1 MPNWL
6 NLLLHPAKTIP
17 TTPWSNAGGLWKFE
31 FKSVSM
37 LTIGL
42 WIFGSGE
49 AALLNAGIGVSPW
62 TVLAEGIANN
72 LSVGVGVATFIVSV
86 SVLLLWLPLKQLPG
100 IGTIMNAI
108 VIAIAIDVMRS
119 VWPTPDQLLLQLP
132 LTLFGIGLVGLGSAI
147 YLTARLGPGPRD
159 GWMTGLHYKF
169 GWPISRV
176 RFGIELT
183 VLSTGWL
190 LGGTVGLGTALFA
203 ILIGWSIA
211 VNLALMPKVSHQS
224 N

>member
-6 NLLLHPAKTIP
+6 NLLLNPAKTIP
-17 TTPWSNAGGLWKFE
+17 TTPWSNRGGQWKFE
-31 FKSVSM
+31 PKSFLM
-37 LTIGL
+37 LTVGL

-49 AALLNAGIGVSPW
+49 AALVNAGIGVSPW
-62 TVLAEGIANN
+62 TVLAEGIAKN
-72 LSVGVGVATFIVSV
+72 LAVGVGVATFIVSV
-86 SVLLLWLPLKQLPG
+86 SVLLLWLPLRQQPG

-108 VIAIAIDVMRS
+108 VIATAIDAMRAF
-119 VWPTPDQLLLQLP
+119 WPTPTEFWVQLMLSFL
-132 LTLFGIGLVGLGSAI
+132 GIALVGLGSAI

-176 RFGIELT
+176 RLGIELT
-183 VLSTGWL
+183 VLTSGWL

-203 ILIGWSIA
+203 VLIGWAIA
-211 VNLALMPKVSHQS
+211 VNLAIMPVAKS
-224 N
+224 